1 MNESLRQQF
10 ETTSGLPA
18 ELLAELI
25 AAACMVLIT
34 MWVAWV
40 ALASLSQLRAQAVG
54 VPEVF
59 QRVLWSGLLFC
70 LAVATIAFVE

>member
-1 MNESLRQQF
+1 MNDSLRQQF

-25 AAACMVLIT
+25 AAACMVMIT